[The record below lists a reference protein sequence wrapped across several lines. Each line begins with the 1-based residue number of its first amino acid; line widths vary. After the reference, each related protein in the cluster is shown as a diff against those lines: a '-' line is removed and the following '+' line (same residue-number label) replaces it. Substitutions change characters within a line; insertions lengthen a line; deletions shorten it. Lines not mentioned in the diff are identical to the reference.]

1 MATISRLLAALCC
14 ACAFTGGALA
24 QASPGSGDNP
34 APSGDR
40 SVDCD
45 RTSYSSASGTGSD
58 QPIQRSHRARSVA
71 RVNDGMHGNM
81 PSAYRQ
87 CINSNDRSER
97 AQCVRQVY
105 ESRGGSSG
113 NLTASNGMRR
123 PC

>member
-1 MATISRLLAALCC
+1 MATTSRLLAALCC
-14 ACAFTGGALA
+14 ACAFTGGAFA
-24 QASPGSGDNP
+24 QGATGDNP

-81 PSAYRQ
+81 PSAYKQ
-87 CINSNDRSER
+87 CINSNDRSDR

-105 ESRGGSSG
+105 ESRSGTSG
-113 NLTASNGMRR
+113 NLTASTSMRR